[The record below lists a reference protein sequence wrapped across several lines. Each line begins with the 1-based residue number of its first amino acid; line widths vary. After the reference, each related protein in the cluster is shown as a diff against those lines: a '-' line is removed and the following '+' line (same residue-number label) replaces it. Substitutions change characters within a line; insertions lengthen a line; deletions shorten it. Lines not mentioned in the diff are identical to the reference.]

1 MGVREKGN
9 TDYEEGYRKGYQS
22 GFQTGNRAR
31 KIRSKDFANLVEVV
45 RCENCTWNER
55 NIDGVNDHWCTYF
68 GKDIEDNAYCSYGE
82 AVE

>member
-9 TDYEEGYRKGYQS
+9 ADYEEGYRKGYQS

-45 RCENCTWNER
+45 RCTECIYNSDNTDGDNEGWCYKHG
-55 NIDGVNDHWCTYF
+55 IDIIDF
-68 GKDIEDNAYCSYGE
+68 CSEGE
-82 AVE
+82 